1 MLWLLLIVLLCAKAD
16 ESELIEEA
24 EGVQTTTL
32 PPNGPQ
38 VRHLK
43 VSPVSPWAIFV
54 SWQQPEGYNKKN
66 ISEYRLTGSI
76 NETRQAGDDYVF
88 CFVDH
93 GLDPGKNISVI
104 MTVIY
109 NITGPSIPQTIK
121 ATMPP
126 ASTF

>member
-1 MLWLLLIVLLCAKAD
+1 MLWLLLIVLLCVKAD
-16 ESELIEEA
+16 ENELVEEV
-24 EGVQTTTL
+24 EDVQTTTL

-54 SWQQPEGYNKKN
+54 SWQQPAGYDKKN
-66 ISEYRLTGSI
+66 ITEYRLTGSI

-93 GLDPGKNISVI
+93 GLKPGENISVT
-104 MTVIY
+104 MTVFY
-109 NITGPSIPQTIK
+109 NITGPSEPQTINT
-121 ATMPP
+121 TMLP